1 MHATS
6 SVTCNLKRT
15 YALWICT
22 RNEGLSCEFL
32 MLLDFTALTDLY
44 SYCRYMRIPL
54 FFSLCSKVHD
64 RRLPKKKKARMKA
77 MMMKMMMKKT
87 SQSQNVSPLL
97 GREDKVY
104 VGVTSCSSSCCNPF
118 SMKESNFL
126 KSFLLWVFT
135 FSLILVA
142 LCYCCS
148 CWSIVNYF

>member
-1 MHATS
+1 
-6 SVTCNLKRT
+6 
-15 YALWICT
+15 
-22 RNEGLSCEFL
+22 
-32 MLLDFTALTDLY
+32 
-44 SYCRYMRIPL
+44 MRIPL

-77 MMMKMMMKKT
+77 MMMKMMMKKM

-104 VGVTSCSSSCCNPF
+104 VGVISCSSFCCKNPF
-118 SMKESNFL
+118 SVKESKFF

-148 CWSIVNYF
+148 CWSTVNYV